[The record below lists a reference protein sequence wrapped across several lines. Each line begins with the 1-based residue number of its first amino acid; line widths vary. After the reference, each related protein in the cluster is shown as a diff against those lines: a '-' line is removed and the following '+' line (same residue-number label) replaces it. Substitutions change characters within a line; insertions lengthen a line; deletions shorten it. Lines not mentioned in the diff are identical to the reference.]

1 MTSMPLDIDKINDMT
16 TGSIPLA
23 KFCGAKLIELE
34 PGRVKMRIPF
44 ENNQNHI
51 GIMYAGSLFTIA
63 ELPGGSLFFSAFDVT
78 KCYPI
83 VTEMSIK
90 FLKPAKTAITVEAT
104 LSPEE
109 IERVKR
115 EVAEKG
121 KSVYILELE
130 LKDESGETVAVT
142 TARYQARAHG
152 R

>member
-1 MTSMPLDIDKINDMT
+1 MSSMPLDIKQVNQMT

-23 KFCGAKLIELE
+23 RHTGAELIELE
-34 PGRVKMRIPF
+34 RGRVKMRIPF
-44 ENNQNHI
+44 EGNQNHI
-51 GIMYAGSLFTIA
+51 NIMYAGSLFTIA

-90 FLKPAKTAITVEAT
+90 FLKPAKTAVTVEAT
-104 LSPEE
+104 LSDEE

-115 EVAEKG
+115 EVEEKG
-121 KSVYILELE
+121 KSVYILNLE
-130 LKDESGETVAVT
+130 LKDESGEVVAT
-142 TARYQARAHG
+142 TSARYQARAHG